1 MQKSLFNPY
10 NEIAAIVSAKDVD
23 IVASLSN
30 RAAVF
35 YRPWIIIRTAAYV
48 AIVLLGITSLQSVAP
63 NSAQA
68 SAAASKQTQS
78 PTVFASQCP
87 NVAYGIH
94 CAAGYHAV
102 AGGIDANG
110 CSLPPRCAP
119 STTSPQSTRPSS
131 HSTQHPRIQRQPR
144 LWRRGRPRWG
154 ARRFT
159 GVRGAGMPGGPSTS
173 RILVFQP
180 GQKRPTILGTLVFWG
195 NAGSH
200 VTHEE
205 NVGVC
210 GANNCGGM
218 VFLITA
224 CSALGQEDN
233 TADDVGKGHR
243 LAAVLCAICHVA
255 ASDQRFA
262 PTLNPPA
269 PSFGS
274 IAQRKDANADS
285 LQNFM
290 SKKHPSSDN
299 PRSYLTND
307 QVRQVVAYL
316 LSLRK

>member
-154 ARRFT
+154 RAEIYRCAWCRHAGRAIDISDP
-159 GVRGAGMPGGPSTS
+159 GVPTRSKKAYDS
-173 RILVFQP
+173 RNFGV
-180 GQKRPTILGTLVFWG
+180 LG
-195 NAGSH
+195 
-200 VTHEE
+200 E
-205 NVGVC
+205 C
-210 GANNCGGM
+210 
-218 VFLITA
+218 
-224 CSALGQEDN
+224 
-233 TADDVGKGHR
+233 R
-243 LAAVLCAICHVA
+243 LAR
-255 ASDQRFA
+255 D
-262 PTLNPPA
+262 T
-269 PSFGS
+269 
-274 IAQRKDANADS
+274 
-285 LQNFM
+285 
-290 SKKHPSSDN
+290 
-299 PRSYLTND
+299 
-307 QVRQVVAYL
+307 
-316 LSLRK
+316 